1 MAIEYE
7 IIEDKRLVIAKGSGV
22 VTGNDV
28 ISHLETL
35 AADERFVGPMKKIVD
50 YSSIDSIRQSNEEV
64 IIIARKKEALERK
77 FAGEKCAFVSP
88 ADLTFGIA
96 RVHQALIDSTG
107 INTNVF
113 RRIEE
118 ALEWLDVELD

>member
-7 IIEDKRLVIAKGSGV
+7 IIEDKRLVLAKGSGV
-22 VTGNDV
+22 VIGNDV
-28 ISHLETL
+28 IRHLDTL
-35 AADERFVGPMKKIVD
+35 ATDERYVAFMKKFVD
-50 YSSIDSIRQSNEEV
+50 YSSIEDITISQEEAYR
-64 IIIARKKEALERK
+64 IAHMKATLSKK
-77 FAGEKCAFVSP
+77 FAGERCAFVSP
-88 ADLTFGIA
+88 GDHTFGVS

-118 ALEWLDVELD
+118 ALK